1 VYMDSRSVFIIYL
14 IILVVFYVIYSLSD
28 IIKDY
33 RMGIIIGDIIKKSVK
48 KL

>member
-1 VYMDSRSVFIIYL
+1 VYRDSRSVFIIYL
-14 IILVVFYVIYSLSD
+14 IILMVFYIIYSLLD

-33 RMGIIIGDIIKKSVK
+33 RMGVTIGDIIKKSVK